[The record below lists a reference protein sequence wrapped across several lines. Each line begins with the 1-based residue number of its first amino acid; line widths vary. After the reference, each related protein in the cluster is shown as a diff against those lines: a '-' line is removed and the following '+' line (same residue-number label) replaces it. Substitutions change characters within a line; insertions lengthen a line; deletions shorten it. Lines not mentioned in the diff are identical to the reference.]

1 MDDDFF
7 LLADAPAPDAEDGCA
22 SVLDERP
29 GMDLAD
35 WFPLVQAAGLP
46 VPRTRIIRTDIE
58 LVNLLDG
65 IEVPGWEDFTGE
77 VRQAATEM
85 GFPCFLRTGHGSGKH
100 SWKDTCFLK
109 HPEHVAAQVAMLVDW
124 SFTMDFFG
132 LPVDTW
138 VVREM
143 LPVEAPFSAFKGM
156 PVAKERRYFVD
167 EGVVT
172 GHHPY
177 WPPGAVA
184 EGAPRTVDGAAAL
197 APEQW
202 KALLAPMNEESPAEV
217 AELTALSEQV
227 ARVVP
232 GAWSVDWL
240 WSPGRGW
247 VLIDM
252 AHAERSYVW
261 SEYPTAPPLSDGNR
275 P

>member
-7 LLADAPAPDAEDGCA
+7 LLAEGADPSAGDARPDTAP
-22 SVLDERP
+22 ERP
-29 GMDLAD
+29 GTDLAE
-35 WFPLVQAAGLP
+35 WFPLVEAAGLP
-46 VPRTRIIRTDIE
+46 VPRTRVVTTDIE

-65 IEVPGWEDFTGE
+65 IEVPGWGEFVGE
-77 VRQAATEM
+77 VRAAASQM

-100 SWKDTCFLK
+100 SWTDTCFLK

-124 SFTMDFFG
+124 SYSVDFFG
-132 LPVDTW
+132 LPTSTW

-143 LPVEAPFSAFKGM
+143 LEVEAPFTAFKGM
-156 PVAKERRYFVD
+156 PVSKERRYFVD
-167 EGVVT
+167 DGAVT

-184 EGAPRTVDGAAAL
+184 EGTPRRATGGALEAA
-197 APEQW
+197 EW
-202 KALLAPMNEESPAEV
+202 KALLAPLNEEPPAEV
-217 AELTALSEQV
+217 AELTTLSERV
-227 ARVVP
+227 AAVVP

-252 AHAERSYVW
+252 AHAERSFVW
-261 SEYPTAPPLSDGNR
+261 SEYPTAPPMSDSNR